1 MSTETQVTRPRATVG
16 VTKSNSAG
24 VLARAK
30 AMYTAILAAI
40 AMFPSPTIS
49 MAAFLT
55 LIQAFETAQQTTTT
69 TRARGTSKARN
80 TKRNAVWTAMESLR
94 TYVQGLADELTPD
107 PAAALIEAAGLLV
120 AGKRVHAKPVL
131 QAKLTTTPGVVHLVA
146 NASILL
152 GKTSRKKATFHWQW
166 SADGGKTWTSAPST
180 PYANTEI
187 PGLALMTTYTF
198 RVSVTIGKVT
208 GEWSQPVGLLVH

>member
-1 MSTETQVTRPRATVG
+1 MSTETTVTRPRATFG

-30 AMYTAILAAI
+30 AMYTAIMAAI

-49 MAAFLT
+49 MAAFLA
-55 LIQAFETAQQTTTT
+55 LIEAFETAQQATT

-80 TKRNAVWTAMESLR
+80 TKRNAAWTAMESLR
-94 TYVQGLADELTPD
+94 TYVQGLADQLTPD

-120 AGKRVHAKPVL
+120 ASKRAHVKPVL
-131 QAKLTTTPGVVHLVA
+131 QAKLTTTAGLVQLIA

-166 SADGGKTWTSAPST
+166 SADGKTWSSAPST
-180 PYANTEI
+180 PYARTEI

-198 RVSVTIGKVT
+198 RVSVTIGKAT